1 MSSLDMLV
9 RSFKIIVLGILPIPL
24 IAVLINVSEILAAYQ
39 TSFTLG
45 IFTGIIATAYS
56 WFWIETVY
64 KIYSKQNKKDD
75 EINKRRQKK

>member
-24 IAVLINVSEILAAYQ
+24 IAVLINVSEILASPK

-45 IFTGIIATAYS
+45 IFTGIIGTAFS

-64 KIYSKQNKKDD
+64 KLYKDD
-75 EINKRRQKK
+75 MEINKRRQKK

>member
-9 RSFKIIVLGILPIPL
+9 RSFKIVVLGVFPIPL
-24 IAVLINVSEILAAYQ
+24 IAVLINVSEIQASYQ
-39 TSFTLG
+39 ASFILG
-45 IFTGIIATAYS
+45 IFTGIIATACS
-56 WFWIETVY
+56 WFWIEMVY